1 MPYQYLTDYKL
12 SAAEFIALL
21 SHTSLGERRPLDDL
35 PRVEAMLRNASL
47 VATAWDSTTLIG
59 VARCVT
65 DSVYCCYLSDLAVHE
80 RYQKQGV
87 GRQLITTVQSQL
99 HPDATIILIAAPKA
113 RQYYGPL
120 GLEQHPSAWT
130 LKANQPITGIT
141 C

>member
-1 MPYQYLTDYKL
+1 MPYKYLTDYQP
-12 SAAEFIALL
+12 SAAEFITLL

-35 PRVEAMLRNASL
+35 PRVEAMLKNAGL
-47 VATAWDSTTLIG
+47 IATAWDDATLIG

-65 DSVYCCYLSDLAVHE
+65 DAVYCCYLSDLAVHE

-130 LKANQPITGIT
+130 LKANQPLVK
-141 C
+141 